1 MKFQTTRKRIMETI
15 PTVISVG
22 YCDLQALLSYEAPA
36 AYTAGKYG
44 WNADLYEFGYNV
56 PEFPMRAAIVTGY
69 RPFGNVK
76 PDHALVQRY
85 EQAAK
90 DFLLQNQHDAVNKY
104 RLYKMITAFIKEACK
119 K

>member
-1 MKFQTTRKRIMETI
+1 MKYKTTRKRVMEII

-22 YCDLQALLSYEAPA
+22 YCDLQALLSYEEPA
-36 AYTAGKYG
+36 AFTAGTYG
-44 WNADLYEFGYNV
+44 WNADVYNFGY
-56 PEFPMRAAIVTGY
+56 AAIVTGY

-76 PDHALVQRY
+76 PDYELVQKY

-90 DFLLQNQHDAVNKY
+90 DLISMNWFGTKNKELLHE
-104 RLYKMITAFIKEACK
+104 MIVAFIKEVCK